1 MPLSNSKIF
10 VFLNLLTI
18 LSQMKR
24 FPMKRIPIAGEDL
37 KDLGEDLKEDGETD
51 DW

>member
-1 MPLSNSKIF
+1 MPLNNSKILI
-10 VFLNLLTI
+10 FLNLFKI
-18 LSQMKR
+18 LSQLKR